1 MGGGDAVRRGHGVP
15 GWDPADFP
23 NAGKSA
29 REEIQD
35 PWVNLVLGAVFLIVG
50 VCLLTLT
57 VKSTVELRDGV
68 HTTGIVRTHH
78 QGADDDRLWV
88 TFTVANDEVTYRL
101 PSTTDRRSLDDGDR
115 LAVVYRP
122 DRPDTVTAER
132 DIGGTRLFGS
142 SGVAAVG
149 LGLMTFAAVELRQER
164 RRRVRGDA
172 EHSGSAG

>member
-1 MGGGDAVRRGHGVP
+1 MP
-15 GWDPADFP
+15 GWDPGAFP
-23 NAGKSA
+23 NAGKNV

-35 PWVNLVLGAVFLIVG
+35 PRVHLVFGALLLIVG
-50 VCLLTLT
+50 VGLLTLT
-57 VKSTVELRDGV
+57 VKSTVELRDGA

-78 QGADDDRLWV
+78 QAADDDRLWV

-132 DIGGTRLFGS
+132 DIGGKGLFVS

-164 RRRVRGDA
+164 RRRVRTHNGT
-172 EHSGSAG
+172 EPSGSAS